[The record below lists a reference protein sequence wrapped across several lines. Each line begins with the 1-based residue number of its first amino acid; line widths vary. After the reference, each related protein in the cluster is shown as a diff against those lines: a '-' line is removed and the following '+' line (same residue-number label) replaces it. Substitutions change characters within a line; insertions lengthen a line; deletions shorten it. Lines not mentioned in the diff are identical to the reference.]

1 MLIISECMLVPL
13 SGSIDFRTVPLL
25 KEHLD
30 RLDKAKVKRI
40 VLDFKDVTYL
50 DSSGLA
56 LILNKF
62 KEIQRRGG
70 NLTLYNVGPEILHK
84 LRIGR
89 LVDIISTTPIK
100 ASTEI
105 KPLSKGA
112 LPLNRLAL
120 CVGEKNLE
128 DARAELR
135 QLFETLPIEG
145 EGVYDLTLAAGEA
158 MGNFILHTPAKGGFI
173 TVEIFDDRIIIEA
186 VDDGPGYELAD
197 DESPTTT
204 LEHGRGIKIM
214 RMLCDQVKIKRKT
227 HGEGTIVKMV
237 KLFPELG

>member
-13 SGSIDFRTVPLL
+13 SGSIDFRTTPLL

-30 RLDKAKVKRI
+30 RLDKAEVKRI
-40 VLDFKDVTYL
+40 ILDFKDVTYL

-56 LILNKF
+56 FILNRF

-70 NLTLYNVGPEILHK
+70 NLSLNNVSPEILRK

-89 LVDIISTTPIK
+89 LVDFIPTNPVK
-100 ASTEI
+100 APAEI
-105 KPLSKGA
+105 KPLPKGT
-112 LPLNRLAL
+112 LPVSHLAL
-120 CVGEKNLE
+120 RIDENNLE
-128 DARAELR
+128 GARVELR
-135 QLFETLPIEG
+135 QLFEALPISEN
-145 EGVYDLTLAAGEA
+145 EVYDLTLAAGEA
-158 MGNFILHTPAKGGFI
+158 MGNFILHTPGKVGFI
-173 TVEIFDDRIIIEA
+173 TVEVFDDRIVIKA

-214 RMLCDQVKIKRKT
+214 RMLCDQVKIKRKI

-237 KLFPELG
+237 KLFSEVA